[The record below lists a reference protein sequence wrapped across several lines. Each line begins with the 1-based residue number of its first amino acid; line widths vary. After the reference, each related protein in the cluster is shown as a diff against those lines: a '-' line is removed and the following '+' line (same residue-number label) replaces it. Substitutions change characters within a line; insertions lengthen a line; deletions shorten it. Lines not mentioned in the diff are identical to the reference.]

1 MSGFGHLFKNHKA
14 YSAFRPTYPAD
25 LYEHIYK
32 FADLQRYDLAVDI
45 ATGSGQAAT
54 VLAKRFQK
62 VLHRVSLI
70 HLAIPSTD
78 AQVAL
83 TKR

>member
-1 MSGFGHLFKNHKA
+1 MTSSECIFNTVIMAGFGHLFKNPKA

-25 LYEHIYK
+25 LYEQIYK

-54 VLAKRFQK
+54 VLAQRFQK
-62 VLHRVSLI
+62 VLHPR
-70 HLAIPSTD
+70 
-78 AQVAL
+78 
-83 TKR
+83 

>member
-1 MSGFGHLFKNHKA
+1 MSGFGHLFQNAKA
-14 YSAFRPTYPAD
+14 YSTFRPTYPAD

-32 FADLQRYDLAVDI
+32 FADLQSYDLAVDI

-62 VLHRVSLI
+62 VLRHM
-70 HLAIPSTD
+70 
-78 AQVAL
+78 
-83 TKR
+83 